1 MAITMKQTQY
11 DIYWFECLEAVIQN
25 PMAMAYKL
33 AAIKNYRPGKFTHVL
48 TILVKRGFVAKYH
61 YEYTN
66 KYYHSDTYYYATS
79 KGQLLYLQTSVD
91 KMTSDYNL

>member
-1 MAITMKQTQY
+1 MKQTQY
-11 DIYWFECLEAVIQN
+11 DIYWFECLEAVIEN

-61 YEYTN
+61 YEYT
-66 KYYHSDTYYYATS
+66 KTYHHSDTYYYATT

-91 KMTSDYNL
+91 TMVKKYDL